1 MLKNLLLIT
10 ALILSLFSYLYLLFQ
25 YLNNKHKK
33 IEKYTGFDI
42 AKEITNDY
50 DNINI
55 VESKEVYIS
64 KYNTKRKVIR
74 LTKNTYNS
82 NNFFSLAIALILS
95 GYSKLDVSKDKS
107 IQLVSRVFNNLDFLD
122 KSILISLLLSS
133 ITNSIGDSKILII
146 ILIIISIYQ
155 YLLLDINEKIK
166 EYVNDNNKILA
177 DNFKNINKIM
187 NKIIYTRK
195 LFFISN
201 LILILRQA
209 IIILKI

>member
-122 KSILISLLLSS
+122 KSILISLHLS
-133 ITNSIGDSKILII
+133 IFII
-146 ILIIISIYQ
+146 RY
-155 YLLLDINEKIK
+155 K
-166 EYVNDNNKILA
+166 
-177 DNFKNINKIM
+177 
-187 NKIIYTRK
+187 
-195 LFFISN
+195 
-201 LILILRQA
+201 
-209 IIILKI
+209 